1 MKGQVTLEYMTV
13 SLVALVL
20 LSLAVGSLYKIKEM
34 SDSSYELMGFK
45 ASAEKIHSTSKELCA
60 MGDGNSREIDV
71 KVPVEV
77 EEYEDIIRYSNMDN
91 SIIKESHCRMSMGV
105 VEGRITLKNKKGTI
119 VAEN

>member
-1 MKGQVTLEYMTV
+1 MRGQITLEYMTV

-34 SDSSYELMGFK
+34 ADSSYELMEFK
-45 ASAEKIHSTSKELCA
+45 ASAEKIHSVSKELCA
-60 MGDGNSREIDV
+60 MGDGNLREIEVDVPV
-71 KVPVEV
+71 KVDENGGIV
-77 EEYEDIIRYSNMDN
+77 RYSNMDN
-91 SIIKESHCRMSMGV
+91 SIVKETNCRISMNA